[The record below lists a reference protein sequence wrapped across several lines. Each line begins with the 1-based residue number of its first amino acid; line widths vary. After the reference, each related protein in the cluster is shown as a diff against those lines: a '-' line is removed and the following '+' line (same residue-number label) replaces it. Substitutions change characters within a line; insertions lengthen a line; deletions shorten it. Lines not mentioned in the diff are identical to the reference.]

1 MIVTASVSVTAMPDA
16 GQVSYTDID
25 CFPATVSVDC
35 NNVQLVPLR
44 LSATLRSGTDNN
56 PVDVFWRAHIQSVG
70 SDLGTVDSPGAS
82 AQWEYSLPSDKWGK
96 ADSIVVEAYTD
107 SSRLDM
113 IAQKRVGIIRQNPSP
128 FPVEGDWRPLPFKYK
143 NGEYFLDK
151 TTNFIF
157 LWMNPVPG
165 NSESHPFV
173 DVSQNPDT
181 TSWDAH
187 QEYPLLGTQLL
198 LARKIDA
205 DLIDVDNLRVKHLDG
220 AEGSLNSG
228 TIGGFEL
235 ADGRIGTVYSAN
247 SSYGLSITDTNLHV
261 GNSSAMVFIGPG
273 SSNSVAG
280 TTSAA
285 RIVSNREGRGT
296 LIQFAYNDGSIYSAG
311 LRIKPNGGSER
322 KYGLVL
328 SELPSLG
335 GAFIGTRLS
344 IQELHSVGQ
353 HIDINL
359 SKHSIFLIS
368 SYIGDKS
375 IELPSESLVCEQF
388 GLPLGFGRSLPND
401 FAVEFTIKCT
411 GPALIRIMGVYN
423 ANERL
428 IGEGYPMRAGD
439 TLRLLLMK
447 QGGFRY
453 HCLYYN
459 TVQ

>member
-44 LSATLRSGTDNN
+44 LSATLRSGADNN

-96 ADSIVVEAYTD
+96 ADSVVVEAYTD

-151 TTNFIF
+151 KTNFIF

-181 TSWDAH
+181 TSWNAH
-187 QEYPLLGTQLL
+187 QEYPLLGTRLL
-198 LARKIDA
+198 LARKIAA

-220 AEGSLNSG
+220 ADGIFTGELKSGSVNLASGKILMNKDGSGRLAGGAVSWTKEGNVDFSEKVHLKKVNIERYVMPEITSNGQMWKVPDTADTFMDHMILTGGLSQVALSANYEFWGGRSLTIFNPSDGQVKIWNSG
-228 TIGGFEL
+228 DPGVYIPAGGCIL
-235 ADGRIGTVYSAN
+235 LTCIDALG
-247 SSYGLSITDTNLHV
+247 
-261 GNSSAMVFIGPG
+261 
-273 SSNSVAG
+273 
-280 TTSAA
+280 SAA
-285 RIVSNREGRGT
+285 RWKVLGISS
-296 LIQFAYNDGSIYSAG
+296 GSILAW
-311 LRIKPNGGSER
+311 P
-322 KYGLVL
+322 
-328 SELPSLG
+328 
-335 GAFIGTRLS
+335 
-344 IQELHSVGQ
+344 
-353 HIDINL
+353 IN
-359 SKHSIFLIS
+359 
-368 SYIGDKS
+368 
-375 IELPSESLVCEQF
+375 
-388 GLPLGFGRSLPND
+388 
-401 FAVEFTIKCT
+401 
-411 GPALIRIMGVYN
+411 
-423 ANERL
+423 
-428 IGEGYPMRAGD
+428 
-439 TLRLLLMK
+439 
-447 QGGFRY
+447 
-453 HCLYYN
+453 
-459 TVQ
+459 